1 MTRRIHDLS
10 VGWTVW
16 MPLAPVTLLLVLG
29 IFYPEASGLLVYK
42 EGPIEWATVVAALI
56 GSGAGVVAFHRRGG
70 LPTRSLRF
78 IPILLIIG
86 LLYIAGEESSW
97 GQHIRHMRLP
107 GDPEEIKNDGVP
119 NIDPRV
125 KGTITGD
132 AREKVLHQLSWFKQH
147 NDQGETD
154 LHNLPGIWGD
164 LFGKLPKQIIEF
176 GSVFA
181 CVVVP
186 LFLERKWKLDDSTQ
200 PASWF
205 WPTNATTLATIVAFL
220 LPWPKRI
227 VEWTGNHVPI
237 SLRTSETQEFYLVMV
252 IALYAASLAA
262 RLKFA
267 PPANSIQSH
276 PTKPTADTKQ
286 NTG

>member
-147 NDQGETD
+147 NDQGETN

-186 LFLERKWKLDDSTQ
+186 LFLERKWNSTTPPNRRRGSGQ
-200 PASWF
+200 PMQQRW
-205 WPTNATTLATIVAFL
+205 L
-220 LPWPKRI
+220 L
-227 VEWTGNHVPI
+227 
-237 SLRTSETQEFYLVMV
+237 SLRSCSPGLNV
-252 IALYAASLAA
+252 SSNGLA
-262 RLKFA
+262 
-267 PPANSIQSH
+267 IMCQSH
-276 PTKPTADTKQ
+276 CAPAKHRSSIWLWSSHSMQ
-286 NTG
+286 HLLLLG